1 MEMAIS
7 KEEAKAYDRGIYAT
21 FLGAFLVLF
30 QIGIYFVYIP
40 WNAERLQITEA
51 EIGIGLFAFGLLNL
65 IGNQTSG
72 RLIVPRIGT
81 KNSIVI
87 GLLGIA
93 YCPLILN
100 LAPSYQWFLI
110 AFMPFGFFV
119 GLFSPSSQ
127 SQISMI
133 ESKTSRVLT
142 PLYHAAFSFGSL
154 VGAFSAFFTIRYVDS
169 PILIFSIT
177 GTALIVGALLIN
189 KFGLDKSF
197 ENLEK
202 TPKFK
207 LPKNSILVFGILMML
222 NYATMGIILD
232 WSALWLTKDL
242 LVPLYLGG
250 AIIFAFN
257 IGEISARLIASKM
270 IKKALYSHFA
280 RFWMDSI
287 QEVRVGNDGRDTNK
301 LRLYKTFKGS
311 FHSEPYINLV
321 QNRNQRS
328 SLSRLRISA
337 HHLGIEVGRWSGIP
351 ANRRYCN
358 YCQYSGTSTVSVDD
372 EIHFLSDCP
381 TFLLLPVIGTRRP
394 IFIFSSDTANVKNN

>member
-1 MEMAIS
+1 MDQAIS
-7 KEEAKAYDRGIYAT
+7 SEQSKAYDNGVYAT

-51 EIGIGLFAFGLLNL
+51 EIGMGLFAFGILNL
-65 IGNQTSG
+65 IGNQISG
-72 RLIVPRIGT
+72 RLIVPKIGT

-93 YCPLILN
+93 YCPLLLILSPN
-100 LAPSYQWFLI
+100 YYWFLI
-110 AFMPFGFFV
+110 SFMPFGFFV

-133 ESKTSRVLT
+133 ESKTSRILT

-154 VGAFSAFFTIRYVDS
+154 MGAFSAFFTIRYIDN
-169 PILIFSIT
+169 PILIFSVT
-177 GTALIVGALLIN
+177 GTLLVIGAVLIY
-189 KFGLDKSF
+189 KFGLNKSF

-207 LPKNSILVFGILMML
+207 LPKKSILIFGILMML

-250 AIIFAFN
+250 AVIFAFN

-270 IKKALYSHFA
+270 I
-280 RFWMDSI
+280 
-287 QEVRVGNDGRDTNK
+287 N
-301 LRLYKTFKGS
+301 KGS
-311 FHSEPYINLV
+311 EKLVGGYLSIAAGVILFFSILTSNFYIIVFGMLLFGFGTANFIAIIFRLAIRITDEPIGLTVANL
-321 QNRNQRS
+321 
-328 SLSRLRISA
+328 IT
-337 HHLGIEVGRWSGIP
+337 LGFAGFIFGPALVGYL
-351 ANRRYCN
+351 A
-358 YCQYSGTSTVSVDD
+358 
-372 EIHFLSDCP
+372 EFLSL
-381 TFLLLPVIGTRRP
+381 TFNMYLLSVVWGLNGAALLVMMRRVN
-394 IFIFSSDTANVKNN
+394 SGN

>member
-1 MEMAIS
+1 MEQAIS
-7 KEEAKAYDRGIYAT
+7 IEETKAYDRGIYAT

-51 EIGIGLFAFGLLNL
+51 EIGLGLFAFGLLNL
-65 IGNQTSG
+65 IGNQVSG
-72 RLIVPRIGT
+72 RLIVPKIGT

-93 YCPLILN
+93 YCPLLLI
-100 LAPSYQWFLI
+100 LAPSYHWFLI

-154 VGAFSAFFTIRYVDS
+154 VGAFSAFFTIRYIES
-169 PILIFSIT
+169 PVLIFSIT
-177 GTALIVGALLIN
+177 GTMLILGAFLIN
-189 KFGLDKSF
+189 KFGLDKSY

-207 LPKNSILVFGILMML
+207 LPKNSILAFGILMML

-270 IKKALYSHFA
+270 IKKAGEKVVGGYLSIAAGLVMFA
-280 RFWMDSI
+280 SI
-287 QEVRVGNDGRDTNK
+287 LTSNFYIIVFGMLLFGFGTANFIAIIFRLAIRVTD
-301 LRLYKTFKGS
+301 
-311 FHSEPYINLV
+311 EPINLTV
-321 QNRNQRS
+321 AN
-328 SLSRLRISA
+328 LIT
-337 HHLGIEVGRWSGIP
+337 LGFSG
-351 ANRRYCN
+351 
-358 YCQYSGTSTVSVDD
+358 
-372 EIHFLSDCP
+372 
-381 TFLLLPVIGTRRP
+381 
-394 IFIFSSDTANVKNN
+394 FIFGPALVGYLAEYLSLTFNMYLLSVVWGLNGVALIIMMKRINSDA

>member
-1 MEMAIS
+1 MEKKIS
-7 KEEAKAYDRGIYAT
+7 LEQSNAFNKGVYAT
-21 FLGAFLVLF
+21 LLGAFLVLF

-65 IGNQTSG
+65 IGNQISG
-72 RLIVPRIGT
+72 RLIVPKIGT

-93 YCPLILN
+93 YCPLFLI
-100 LAPSYQWFLI
+100 LAPSYYWFLI
-110 AFMPFGFFV
+110 ASMPLGFFV

-154 VGAFSAFFTIRYVDS
+154 AGAFSAFFTIRYIDS
-169 PILIFSIT
+169 PILIFSIS
-177 GTALIVGALLIN
+177 GSVMILGALLIN
-189 KFGLDKSF
+189 KIGLDKSF
-197 ENLEK
+197 EDLEK

-207 LPKNSILVFGILMML
+207 LPKNTILKLGILMML

-257 IGEISARLIASKM
+257 IGEILARLMASKM
-270 IKKALYSHFA
+270 INKYSEQLVGGYL
-280 RFWMDSI
+280 SI
-287 QEVRVGNDGRDTNK
+287 ASGLILFVSIMSSNFYIIVIGVLFFGFGTANFIAVIYRQAIRITD
-301 LRLYKTFKGS
+301 
-311 FHSEPYINLV
+311 EPINLTV
-321 QNRNQRS
+321 AN
-328 SLSRLRISA
+328 LVT
-337 HHLGIEVGRWSGIP
+337 LGFSGFIFGPALVGYL
-351 ANRRYCN
+351 A
-358 YCQYSGTSTVSVDD
+358 
-372 EIHFLSDCP
+372 EFLSL
-381 TFLLLPVIGTRRP
+381 TFNMYLLSVVWGLNGVALLIMMRRLG
-394 IFIFSSDTANVKNN
+394 

>member
-1 MEMAIS
+1 MEKKIS
-7 KEEAKAYDRGIYAT
+7 LEQSNAFNKGVYAT
-21 FLGAFLVLF
+21 LLGAFLVLF

-65 IGNQTSG
+65 IGNQISG
-72 RLIVPRIGT
+72 RLIVPKIGT

-93 YCPLILN
+93 YCPLFLI
-100 LAPSYQWFLI
+100 LAPSYYWFLI
-110 AFMPFGFFV
+110 ASMPLGFFV

-154 VGAFSAFFTIRYVDS
+154 AGAFSAFFTIRYVDS

-177 GTALIVGALLIN
+177 GSVLILGALLIN
-189 KFGLDKSF
+189 KIGLDKSF
-197 ENLEK
+197 EDLEK

-207 LPKNSILVFGILMML
+207 LPKNTILKLGILMML

-257 IGEISARLIASKM
+257 IGEILARLMASKM
-270 IKKALYSHFA
+270 INKYSEQLVGGYL
-280 RFWMDSI
+280 SI
-287 QEVRVGNDGRDTNK
+287 ASGLVLFVSIMSSNFYIIVIGVLLFGFGTANFIAVIYRQAIRITD
-301 LRLYKTFKGS
+301 
-311 FHSEPYINLV
+311 EPINLTV
-321 QNRNQRS
+321 AN
-328 SLSRLRISA
+328 LVT
-337 HHLGIEVGRWSGIP
+337 LGFSGFIFGPALVGYL
-351 ANRRYCN
+351 A
-358 YCQYSGTSTVSVDD
+358 
-372 EIHFLSDCP
+372 EFLSL
-381 TFLLLPVIGTRRP
+381 TFNMYLLSVVWGLNGVALLIMMRRLGY
-394 IFIFSSDTANVKNN
+394 K

>member
-1 MEMAIS
+1 M
-7 KEEAKAYDRGIYAT
+7 YAT

-51 EIGIGLFAFGLLNL
+51 EIGIGLLVFGLLNL

-72 RLIVPRIGT
+72 RLVVPRIGT

-93 YCPLILN
+93 YCPLLLILSPN
-100 LAPSYQWFLI
+100 YYWFLM

-133 ESKTSRVLT
+133 ESKTSRILT

-154 VGAFSAFFTIRYVDS
+154 MGAFSAFFTIKYIES
-169 PILIFSIT
+169 PVLIFSIT
-177 GTALIVGALLIN
+177 GTALIIGALVIY
-189 KFGLDKSF
+189 KFGLNKSY

-207 LPKNSILVFGILMML
+207 LPNKSILIFGILMML

-257 IGEISARLIASKM
+257 IGEIFARLIASKM
-270 IKKALYSHFA
+270 INRLSEKLVGGYLSIAAGVVLFISILTSNFYVIVFGMLLFGFGTANFIAIIFRLAIRITDEPIGLTVANLITLGFAGFIFGPAL
-280 RFWMDSI
+280 
-287 QEVRVGNDGRDTNK
+287 VGY
-301 LRLYKTFKGS
+301 LA
-311 FHSEPYINLV
+311 E
-321 QNRNQRS
+321 
-328 SLSRLRISA
+328 
-337 HHLGIEVGRWSGIP
+337 
-351 ANRRYCN
+351 
-358 YCQYSGTSTVSVDD
+358 
-372 EIHFLSDCP
+372 FLSL
-381 TFLLLPVIGTRRP
+381 TFNMYLLSVVWGLNGVALLVMMQRIN
-394 IFIFSSDTANVKNN
+394 SSN

>member
-1 MEMAIS
+1 MEQAIS
-7 KEEAKAYDRGIYAT
+7 KEETKAYDRGIYAT

-51 EIGIGLFAFGLLNL
+51 EIGLGLFAFGLLNL
-65 IGNQTSG
+65 IGNQVSG
-72 RLIVPRIGT
+72 RIIVPKIGT

-93 YCPLILN
+93 YCPLLLI
-100 LAPSYQWFLI
+100 LAPSYHWFLI

-154 VGAFSAFFTIRYVDS
+154 VGAFSAFFTIRYIES
-169 PILIFSIT
+169 PVLIFSIT
-177 GTALIVGALLIN
+177 GTMLILGAFLIN
-189 KFGLDKSF
+189 KFGLDKSY

-207 LPKNSILVFGILMML
+207 LPKNSILAFGILMML

-270 IKKALYSHFA
+270 IKKAGEKVVGGYL
-280 RFWMDSI
+280 SI
-287 QEVRVGNDGRDTNK
+287 AAGLVMFTSILTSNFYIIVFGMLLFGFGTANFIAIIFRLAIRVTD
-301 LRLYKTFKGS
+301 
-311 FHSEPYINLV
+311 EPINLTV
-321 QNRNQRS
+321 AN
-328 SLSRLRISA
+328 LIT
-337 HHLGIEVGRWSGIP
+337 LGFSG
-351 ANRRYCN
+351 
-358 YCQYSGTSTVSVDD
+358 
-372 EIHFLSDCP
+372 
-381 TFLLLPVIGTRRP
+381 
-394 IFIFSSDTANVKNN
+394 FIFGPALVGYLAEYLSLTFNMYLLSVVWGLNGVALIIMMKRINSNA

>member
-1 MEMAIS
+1 MDQAIS
-7 KEEAKAYDRGIYAT
+7 SEQSKAYDNGVYAT

-51 EIGIGLFAFGLLNL
+51 EIGMGLFAFGILNL
-65 IGNQTSG
+65 IGNQISG
-72 RLIVPRIGT
+72 RLIVPKIGT

-93 YCPLILN
+93 YCPLLLILSPN
-100 LAPSYQWFLI
+100 YYWFLI
-110 AFMPFGFFV
+110 SFMPFGFFV

-133 ESKTSRVLT
+133 ESKTSRILT

-154 VGAFSAFFTIRYVDS
+154 MGAFSAFFTIRYIDN
-169 PILIFSIT
+169 PILIFSVT
-177 GTALIVGALLIN
+177 GTLLVIGAILIY
-189 KFGLDKSF
+189 KFGLNKSF

-202 TPKFK
+202 TPRFK
-207 LPKNSILVFGILMML
+207 LPKKSILIFGILMML

-250 AIIFAFN
+250 AVIFAFN

-270 IKKALYSHFA
+270 INKASERIVGGYLSIAAGVMLFISILTSNFYIIVFGMLLFGFGTANFIAIIFRLAIRITDEPIGLTVANLITLGFA
-280 RFWMDSI
+280 GFI
-287 QEVRVGNDGRDTNK
+287 FGPALVGY
-301 LRLYKTFKGS
+301 LA
-311 FHSEPYINLV
+311 E
-321 QNRNQRS
+321 
-328 SLSRLRISA
+328 
-337 HHLGIEVGRWSGIP
+337 
-351 ANRRYCN
+351 
-358 YCQYSGTSTVSVDD
+358 
-372 EIHFLSDCP
+372 FLSL
-381 TFLLLPVIGTRRP
+381 TFNMYLLSVVWGLNGAALLVMMRHVNSG
-394 IFIFSSDTANVKNN
+394 N

>member
-1 MEMAIS
+1 METAIS

-93 YCPLILN
+93 YCPLLLI
-100 LAPSYQWFLI
+100 LAPSYHWFLI

-154 VGAFSAFFTIRYVDS
+154 IGAFSAFFTIRYVDS

-177 GTALIVGALLIN
+177 GTALILGALLIN
-189 KFGLDKSF
+189 KLGLDKSF

-202 TPKFK
+202 APKFK

-270 IKKALYSHFA
+270 IKKLNEKFVGGYL
-280 RFWMDSI
+280 SI
-287 QEVRVGNDGRDTNK
+287 AAGFVLFVSILTSNFYLIVIGMLLFGFGTANFIAIIFRLAIRVTD
-301 LRLYKTFKGS
+301 
-311 FHSEPYINLV
+311 EPINLTV
-321 QNRNQRS
+321 AN
-328 SLSRLRISA
+328 LIT
-337 HHLGIEVGRWSGIP
+337 LGFSG
-351 ANRRYCN
+351 
-358 YCQYSGTSTVSVDD
+358 
-372 EIHFLSDCP
+372 
-381 TFLLLPVIGTRRP
+381 
-394 IFIFSSDTANVKNN
+394 FIFGPALVGYLAEYLSLTFNMYLLSVIWGLNGVALIIMMDRIKSSH